1 MAVAT
6 RLASY
11 TRAELPLR
19 NWFAAAFPAAPQWE
33 LWLVDVAAALLQ
45 RPGRLRVR
53 LERSNLIDSKAKPD
67 DVRFEEE
74 VLTFGRDESNKVILP
89 EPAITR
95 HHARLYREGARL
107 MLEDLDSALGT
118 LVNERRMVATGR
130 AELADGDEFV
140 IFPHRFLVRLERE
153 WHPEREVHL
162 GESFEWPA
170 ASQDFHASIP
180 AGWSVF
186 PLSIE
191 PVGAVL
197 SLVVADAF
205 LEELCTRA
213 LAPLGP
219 RPAGLTPGREA
230 IIELLLL
237 TALER
242 ANRDLAMPFQLSLGR
257 RGRRPQEPSEGIAV
271 GATLSLGDLRGAFRL
286 FLPWSALARMQA
298 AYAGPKPTVPA
309 DLAYPLRL
317 SAGSVE
323 LSAAERA
330 SLDIGDVILYHP
342 APSVLFPGRDDQG
355 WQATNPTPQQ
365 FKLAQRISPMHSDS
379 STLLDELPLRLHL
392 LIDEKELTWAEV
404 SRLVPGSILDLD
416 RDPRDPVKLAVNGRV
431 LGTGELVEI
440 EGRLGVKLLT
450 WGLS

>member
-11 TRAELPLR
+11 SRAELPLR

-33 LWLVDVAAALLQ
+33 RWLADVAAALLQ

-53 LERSNLIDSKAKPD
+53 LERSNLIDAKAKPD

-74 VLTFGRDESNKVILP
+74 VLTFGRDESNKVVLP

-118 LVNERRMVATGR
+118 LVNQRRMVATGR
-130 AELADGDEFV
+130 SELADGDEFV
-140 IFPHRFLVRLERE
+140 IFPHHFRVRLERE
-153 WHPEREVHL
+153 WQPETEVHL
-162 GESFEWPA
+162 GAAFECSA
-170 ASQDFHASIP
+170 ASPEFHASIP
-180 AGWSVF
+180 AGWSIF

-205 LEELCTRA
+205 LEDLCTRA

-237 TALER
+237 AALDR

-257 RGRRPQEPSEGIAV
+257 RGTRPKEPADGLAV

-286 FLPWSALARMQA
+286 FLPWPVLARMQA
-298 AYAGPKPTVPA
+298 AWAGPQPTVPP
-309 DLAYPLRL
+309 DLAYKLRL
-317 SAGSVE
+317 SAGSVD

-330 SLDIGDVILYHP
+330 TLEIGDVILYHP
-342 APSVLFPGRDDQG
+342 APAVLFPGRDDQG
-355 WQATNPTPQQ
+355 WQASTHAPNQ
-365 FKLAQRISPMHSDS
+365 FKLTQRIPMESP
-379 STLLDELPLRLHL
+379 TLLDELPLRLHL

-416 RDPRDPVKLAVNGRV
+416 RDPRDPVKLAVNGRI

-450 WGLS
+450 WGNA

>member
-1 MAVAT
+1 MAVAA

-11 TRAELPLR
+11 RRAELPLR

-33 LWLVDVAAALLQ
+33 LWLADVAAALLQ

-53 LERSNLIDSKAKPD
+53 LERSNLTDPKAKPD

-74 VLTFGRDESNKVILP
+74 NLTFGRDVSNKVVLP

-118 LVNERRMVATGR
+118 LVNQRRMVATGR
-130 AELADGDEFV
+130 SELTDGDEFV

-153 WHPEREVHL
+153 WLPESEVHL
-162 GESFEWPA
+162 SEAFEWPA
-170 ASQDFHASIP
+170 ASLDFHSSIP
-180 AGWSVF
+180 TGWSLF
-186 PLSIE
+186 PLTIE

-230 IIELLLL
+230 IIELVLL

-242 ANRDLAMPFQLSLGR
+242 ANRDLALPFQLSLGR
-257 RGRRPQEPSEGIAV
+257 RGTRPQEPAEGLAV

-286 FLPWSALARMQA
+286 FLPWPALARMQT
-298 AYAGPKPTVPA
+298 AYAGPKPAVPP
-309 DLAYPLRL
+309 DLAYSLRL
-317 SAGSVE
+317 SAGTVE

-330 SLDIGDVILYHP
+330 SLEIGDVILYHP
-342 APSVLFPGRDDQG
+342 APAVLFPDRDDQG
-355 WQATNPTPQQ
+355 WQASTPTPSQY
-365 FKLAQRISPMHSDS
+365 KLAQRISMESP
-379 STLLDELPLRLHL
+379 TLLDELPLRLHL

-450 WGLS
+450 WGNS

>member
-1 MAVAT
+1 MAVAA

-11 TRAELPLR
+11 QRAELPLR

-33 LWLVDVAAALLQ
+33 RWLADVAAALLQ

-53 LERSNLIDSKAKPD
+53 LERSNLTDPKLKTD

-74 VLTFGRDESNKVILP
+74 LLTFGRDESNKVVLP

-118 LVNERRMVATGR
+118 LVNQRRMVATGR
-130 AELADGDEFV
+130 SELTDGDEFV

-153 WHPEREVHL
+153 WLPESEVHL
-162 GESFEWPA
+162 GEAFEWPA
-170 ASQDFHASIP
+170 ASLDFHSSIP
-180 AGWSVF
+180 AGWSLF
-186 PLSIE
+186 PLTIE

-237 TALER
+237 SALER
-242 ANRDLAMPFQLSLGR
+242 ANRDLALPFQLSLGR
-257 RGRRPQEPSEGIAV
+257 RGTRPQEAADGLAV

-286 FLPWSALARMQA
+286 FLPWPALARMQA
-298 AYAGPKPTVPA
+298 AYAGPKPTVPP
-309 DLAYPLRL
+309 DLAYSLRL
-317 SAGSVE
+317 SAGTVE

-330 SLDIGDVILYHP
+330 SLEIGDVILYRP
-342 APSVLFPGRDDQG
+342 APAVLFPDRDDQG
-355 WQATNPTPQQ
+355 WQASTPTPNQ
-365 FKLAQRISPMHSDS
+365 FKLDQRIPMESP
-379 STLLDELPLRLHL
+379 TLLDELPLRLHL

-404 SRLVPGSILDLD
+404 SLLVPGSILDLD

-450 WGLS
+450 WGQS

>member
-1 MAVAT
+1 MAVAA

-11 TRAELPLR
+11 RRAELPLR

-33 LWLVDVAAALLQ
+33 LWLSDVAAALLQ

-53 LERSNLIDSKAKPD
+53 LERSNLTDPKAKPD
-67 DVRFEEE
+67 GVRFEEE
-74 VLTFGRDESNKVILP
+74 LLTFGRDESNKVVLP

-118 LVNERRMVATGR
+118 LVNQRRMVATGR
-130 AELADGDEFV
+130 SELTDGDEFV

-153 WHPEREVHL
+153 WLPESEVHL
-162 GESFEWPA
+162 GEAFEWPA
-170 ASQDFHASIP
+170 ASLDFHSSIP
-180 AGWSVF
+180 AGWSLF
-186 PLSIE
+186 PLTIE

-213 LAPLGP
+213 LAPPGP

-242 ANRDLAMPFQLSLGR
+242 ANRDLALPFQLSLGR
-257 RGRRPQEPSEGIAV
+257 RGTPPIDPSEGLAV
-271 GATLSLGDLRGAFRL
+271 GATLNLGDLRGAFRL
-286 FLPWSALARMQA
+286 FLPWPALARMQA
-298 AYAGPKPTVPA
+298 AYAGPKPTVPP
-309 DLAYPLRL
+309 DLAYSLRL
-317 SAGSVE
+317 SAGTVE

-330 SLDIGDVILYHP
+330 SLEIGDVILYHP
-342 APSVLFPGRDDQG
+342 APAVLFLDRDDQG
-355 WQATNPTPQQ
+355 WQASTPTPNQY
-365 FKLAQRISPMHSDS
+365 KLAQRISMESP
-379 STLLDELPLRLHL
+379 TLLDELPLRLHL
-392 LIDEKELTWAEV
+392 IIDEKELTWAEV

-450 WGLS
+450 WGNS